1 MSQISFYDKSR
12 LVSSQKKYKH
22 IVVEAHA
29 KEAARMIR
37 TWVRAGLFLLLFL
50 GALQLVITEFERYF
64 HDEDA
69 VTVSSFKSEEELR
82 DEMLPQLEMFLVGR
96 EEVDGYMVET
106 YREYEIIK
114 DSEGKLIQKTAT
126 ENYEYIRYK
135 Q

>member
-1 MSQISFYDKSR
+1 
-12 LVSSQKKYKH
+12 
-22 IVVEAHA
+22 
-29 KEAARMIR
+29 MIR
-37 TWVRAGLFLLLFL
+37 TGVRVGLFLLLFL
-50 GALQLVITEFERYF
+50 GALQLVITELEQYF
-64 HDEDA
+64 PDKDA
-69 VTVSSFKSEEELR
+69 VTVFSFKSEEELN

-114 DSEGKLIQKTAT
+114 DPEGKLIQKTAT

>member
-1 MSQISFYDKSR
+1 
-12 LVSSQKKYKH
+12 
-22 IVVEAHA
+22 
-29 KEAARMIR
+29 MIR
-37 TWVRAGLFLLLFL
+37 TGVRAGLFLLLFL
-50 GALQLVITEFERYF
+50 GALELVITELERYF
-64 HDEDA
+64 PDEDA

-82 DEMLPQLEMFLVGR
+82 EEMLPQLEMFLVGR